1 MHEKVTLKKAIAVVK
16 LSLFVIWFWP
26 LPLNTSKRKLL
37 CMKLYQYVCIL
48 LTIVVLA
55 SMMYALVKNVD
66 DLDLA
71 VKSSL
76 GLFPCS
82 HVIGNILCHLAIYQ
96 RLQVINT
103 NAVTENNKKLIK
115 RIFFSRVVS
124 RNDTM
129 FH

>member
-1 MHEKVTLKKAIAVVK
+1 MQEKVTLKKVIAVVK

-26 LPLNTSKRKLL
+26 LSLNASKRKVL

-48 LTIVVLA
+48 LTIAVLA
-55 SMMYALVKNVD
+55 SMMYALMKNLD

-71 VKSSL
+71 IKSAL

-82 HVIGNILCHLAIYQ
+82 HVIGNILCHLVIYQ

-103 NAVTENNKKLIK
+103 DAAPK
-115 RIFFSRVVS
+115 R
-124 RNDTM
+124 
-129 FH
+129 